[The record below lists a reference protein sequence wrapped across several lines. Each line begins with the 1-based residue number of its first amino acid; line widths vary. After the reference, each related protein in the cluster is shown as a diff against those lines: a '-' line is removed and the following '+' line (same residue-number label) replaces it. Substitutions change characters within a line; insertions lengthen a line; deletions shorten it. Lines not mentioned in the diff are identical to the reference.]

1 MTLVSVI
8 IPYFK
13 KKKYIESTLNS
24 VLSQTYRNLEIIL
37 IYDDESEA
45 DLDFIKKL
53 SNIDKRIKLIINSK
67 NLGAGESRNTG
78 ITSCNGEYCAFL
90 DSDDTWHSKKI
101 ELQLNFM
108 KKNGHICTHTS
119 YGILIDYKISSI
131 RIARDFVGIKSLLK
145 SCDIGLS
152 TVMLKKE
159 VISNECKFPKT
170 KTKEDFILWLK
181 ILNEGISI
189 KGMNNNL
196 AIWRQTKYS
205 LSSYNLQKLKDGF
218 NVYYKYMNYNIFK
231 STYLLLCLCFNFFK
245 KK

>member
-1 MTLVSVI
+1 MTLVSVV

-13 KKKYIESTLNS
+13 KKNYIENALNS
-24 VLSQTYRNLEIIL
+24 VLSQTYNNLEIIL
-37 IYDDESEA
+37 IYDDESKI
-45 DLDFIKKL
+45 DLDLIKEL
-53 SNIDKRIKLIINSK
+53 SYRDKRIELIINSK
-67 NLGAGESRNTG
+67 NLGAGESRNIG
-78 ITSCNGEYCAFL
+78 VNSSNGEYCAFL
-90 DSDDTWHSKKI
+90 DSDDTWHPQKI

-108 KKNGHICTHTS
+108 KRNDHIFTHTS
-119 YGILIDYKISSI
+119 YSILNDNKISST
-131 RIARDFVGIKSLLK
+131 RIARDFVGVKSLLK

-159 VISNECKFPKT
+159 VISNDCKFPKT

-181 ILNEGISI
+181 ILNKGIFI

-196 AIWRQTKYS
+196 AIWRKTKYS

-231 STYLLLCLCFNFFK
+231 SIYFLICLSFNYLK